1 MSRRW
6 NLHPAGASG
15 EGPIDR
21 VRPAGGSWPVS
32 TPPIVHPCIMLLLA
46 ILLAGAAGCD
56 PEDPARPQ
64 IPPVARFSVAP
75 ETGEAG
81 TLFSLDASAST
92 DDEDPPERLLVRWD
106 WEDDGIWDTEP
117 KTEKQVSWRYPD
129 STLGPRTIRLQVS
142 DTGGRTG
149 EATRGVFLI
158 AAPPRNQAP
167 VAHLVVEPPYGA
179 SGTIFIFDAS
189 RSSDPDDPPDS
200 LEVRWDWEDNGVW
213 DTEFGQTRV
222 ATHAYHEPGIHR
234 TRVEVRD
241 PEGLGDL
248 AVVDVM
254 VMDGVNTRP
263 VADFSILPESGP
275 QRTYFMFDASSSRDA
290 EDPLSALFF
299 RWDDTSDGQW
309 DTSPSHS
316 PIRSILIARP
326 GRYRVTLEVIDT
338 GGLAGTITREVVVTA
353 VNSAPRAYF
362 QVVPAVG
369 TVDTEFRV
377 DATGTYDA
385 ETPASSLE
393 VRWDWEDDGTWDTPF
408 STDKAA
414 QHRYDTTGP
423 KTIVLEVRDAEG
435 ATDRESRTVTV
446 TGLEPVANFT
456 VAPSVGTTAT
466 VFSFDA
472 GASLDAEYGTDAL
485 EVRWDWE
492 DDGTWDTG
500 FTTRKTATYRYGA
513 LGIFTVRLQ
522 VRNPAM
528 RVAETSRELRVVPAQ
543 PPEGPNRG
551 VLCVHSTDLAYT
563 TGVDFAGLSGVACG
577 QDADD
582 LCPPYAPADGP
593 VRCDVW
599 VTNPTSTAAP
609 GTYFV
614 WYVLAA
620 FGSECPRLK
629 AVSFG
634 LDYDRTRVNVVD
646 AGFAA
651 DAFWVDLQ
659 AEDGQAFPGPGSGV
673 GISFVDPRT
682 SPLPEIC
689 WFAGYLYAG
698 MDSTSISLREPP
710 PPQTGL
716 FIDDSVPPRA
726 NRIQDYG
733 RLGLGGMEGDNPPPN
748 GWW

>member
-1 MSRRW
+1 MFMRW
-6 NLHPAGASG
+6 ELRTAGTSG
-15 EGPIDR
+15 EEPIGPG
-21 VRPAGGSWPVS
+21 RPAGGACLRS
-32 TPPIVHPCIMLLLA
+32 TPRFVPLCLVLLA
-46 ILLAGAAGCD
+46 AGLLAGAAGCD
-56 PEDPARPQ
+56 QEDPARPQ
-64 IPPVARFSVAP
+64 IPPVARLSVSP
-75 ETGEAG
+75 ETGEPG

-92 DDEDPPERLLVRWD
+92 DDEDPPEKLLVRWD
-106 WEDDGIWDTEP
+106 WEDDGTWDTVPE
-117 KTEKQVSWRYPD
+117 TEKLVSYRYPD
-129 STLGPRTIRLQVS
+129 STLGPRTIRLQVI

-149 EATRGVFLI
+149 EATRGVFLV
-158 AAPPRNQAP
+158 APPPPNQAP
-167 VAHLVVEPPYGA
+167 VAVLIVEPPFGA
-179 SGTIFIFDAS
+179 PGTIFIFDAS

-200 LEVRWDWEDNGVW
+200 LQVRWDWEDDGAW
-213 DTEFGQTRV
+213 DTEFSRTRV

-241 PEGLGDL
+241 PDGRSDL

-254 VMDGVNTRP
+254 VAVGVNTRP
-263 VADFSILPESGP
+263 VADFSISPESGP
-275 QRTYFMFDASSSRDA
+275 QRTYFMFNASSSRDA

-309 DTSPSHS
+309 DTSLSHS
-316 PIRSILIARP
+316 PLRSILIAHP

-338 GGLAGTITREVVVTA
+338 GGLTGTITREVVVVA
-353 VNSAPRAYF
+353 VNVAPRAYF

-369 TVDTEFRV
+369 TIDTEFRA
-377 DATGTYDA
+377 DATGTYDD

-414 QHRYDTTGP
+414 THRYDTTGT

-435 ATDRESRTVTV
+435 ATDRETRTVTV
-446 TGLEPVANFT
+446 TGLEPVASFT
-456 VAPSVGTTAT
+456 VRPDVGTTDT
-466 VFSFDA
+466 IFSFDA
-472 GASLDAEYGTDAL
+472 GSSLDAEYGTAAL

-500 FTTRKTATYRYGA
+500 FSTGKTATHQYRE
-513 LGIFTVRLQ
+513 LRTFTARLQ
-522 VRNPAM
+522 IRNPAG
-528 RVAETSRELRVVPAQ
+528 RIAETTRELRVIPAH

-551 VLCVHSTDLAYT
+551 VLCVHATGLAYT
-563 TGVDFAGLSGVACG
+563 SGEDFTGLSGVACG
-577 QDADD
+577 QDADGF
-582 LCPPYAPADGP
+582 CPPYEPASGP
-593 VRCDVW
+593 VDCTVW
-599 VTNPTSTAAP
+599 FADPTSTAAP

-620 FGSECPRLK
+620 FGHECPRLK

-634 LDYDRTRVNVVD
+634 LDYERAKVNVVD
-646 AGFAA
+646 VGFAA
-651 DAFWVDLQ
+651 DAFWV
-659 AEDGQAFPGPGSGV
+659 EVPSEGGQAFPAPGSGL
-673 GISFVDPRT
+673 GISFVEPRT
-682 SPLPEIC
+682 SPLAEIC

-733 RLGLGGMEGDNPPPN
+733 RLGLGGLEGDNPRPD